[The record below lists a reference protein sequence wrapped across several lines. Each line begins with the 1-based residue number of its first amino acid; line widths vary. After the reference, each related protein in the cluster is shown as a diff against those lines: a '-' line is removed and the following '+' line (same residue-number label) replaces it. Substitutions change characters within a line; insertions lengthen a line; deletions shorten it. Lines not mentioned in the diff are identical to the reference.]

1 MRSSP
6 APSICAILA
15 AAGVGSRLAGVA
27 GSGPKQFLALG
38 GRPIYQWSLC
48 ELAGHEQVGLV
59 VVATLSD
66 SISTIQAQIEGLGL
80 TGRTIIIAGG
90 STRQQSVWL
99 GLKELSRRQPPPG
112 YVLVHDAARPFLTRE
127 ILDATITVVKEKGAC
142 TTCVPASDTVKRV
155 QNGQIVETLDR
166 NSLVLVQTP
175 QAARYDWLRGRRSS
189 VRDGG
194 RQLPGRNLAMGVK
207 GSVPELRDHAAA
219 RRRGGRGRDP
229 PPPAVP
235 AEGGRHVRP
244 CPPEGPWA
252 AVQQRW

>member
-175 QAARYDWLRGRRSS
+175 QAARYDWL
-189 VRDGG
+189 VDAHEKAIRDQ
-194 RQLPGRNLAMGVK
+194 RATT
-207 GSVPELRDHAAA
+207 DDAALLESA
-219 RRRGGRGRDP
+219 GYP
-229 PPPAVP
+229 V
-235 AEGGRHVRP
+235 
-244 CPPEGPWA
+244 A
-252 AVQQRW
+252 AVSGSRLNIKITEPHDLVLAEVIAATLRHP